1 MTTSEVVFGPITELQ
16 ACQAAHDRLRKI
28 NAELCRTAN
37 SMNRHGADLRTRLDA
52 AEQAAWALEHANP
65 ERNQV
70 LRALHGQVAE
80 LTTQLATEREE
91 FESVLIASGQN
102 ANRLE
107 VQVRELEAQVRAL
120 KAAG

>member
-37 SMNRHGADLRTRLDA
+37 NMNRHGADLRTQLDA

-91 FESVLIASGQN
+91 FESSSSVPSDPASTRPSRW
-102 ANRLE
+102 ASSKHRR
-107 VQVRELEAQVRAL
+107 VP
-120 KAAG
+120 

>member
-16 ACQAAHDRLRKI
+16 ACQAAYDRLRQI

-52 AEQAAWALEHANP
+52 AEQAAWALEDANP
-65 ERNQV
+65 ERDRI

-102 ANRLE
+102 VYGLE